1 MHVLCICNWV
11 GLDKFFDLD
20 LIGVG
25 FRWNGLWWCCPNF
38 YSFIFLAT
46 KQRLKKNWEMN
57 LLEFED
63 RNFRIYDFFFFFM
76 LNFLGLWIWFLGLW
90 ILFAG
95 GFVVDWKMRKS
106 GFELWFNLYMWVLWF
121 EKIWE
126 DLLLGLCLCSC
137 WRLIC
142 VCVWLTRKG
151 KKMQEN
157 LGKKMQENLG
167 MCSYV

>member
-1 MHVLCICNWV
+1 MFCICKCVCNWV

-25 FRWNGLWWCCPNF
+25 FRWNWLWWCCPNF

-46 KQRLKKNWEMN
+46 KQRLKRTEKWFCLGLRMGT
-57 LLEFED
+57 LEFM
-63 RNFRIYDFFFFFM
+63 IFFFFSSVFNAKFFGFM
-76 LNFLGLWIWFLGLW
+76 NL
-90 ILFAG
+90 
-95 GFVVDWKMRKS
+95 VS
-106 GFELWFNLYMWVLWF
+106 GFMNFICWRFHGWLKDEKIWVWVVILYIWVLWF
-121 EKIWE
+121 EKFWE

-137 WRLIC
+137 WRSIS

-157 LGKKMQENLG
+157 LS